1 MFINKADLEKKI
13 MAHELA
19 SITNGDDTIIDHS
32 ISAAIAEMKGYLK
45 GRYDVEAIFSAADEE
60 RMPLL
65 VGFACDISI
74 YEIIS
79 LALPGQDLEDRRA
92 RYKRAIDWLKQLA
105 KGEIEADL
113 PKLEDEEGNTES
125 PFGFSSQT
133 KRINSWE

>member
-1 MFINKADLEKKI
+1 MFINKADIEKKI

-19 SITNGDDTIIDHS
+19 SITNEDDTIIDHS

-125 PFGFSSQT
+125 PFGFSSQK